1 MVTVGGRGPASVE
14 FALVDVF
21 ATAPLTGNALAVVP
35 DADAL
40 DGPTMRA
47 VAREFNQSE
56 TTFLGRPDVPGATW
70 RLRSFTP
77 AGHEVG
83 GAGHNALGAWLWLA
97 HAGRVGGGRFSQQI
111 GSAVL
116 PVEVAVAAGEPTRV
130 TMDQS
135 APRFGRVFDGRAEL
149 AAALGLAEDQLAPDR
164 PAQVVSTGAG
174 HLLVPVVSRAAVDRV
189 TVDTAR
195 LTTAL
200 ASAGGEGCYVFTAAA
215 GEPDDCAHAY
225 ARFFNPTMGIVEDPA
240 TGTAAGPLAAYLT
253 GHGDVPADR
262 PVLVQQ
268 GNATGRPSRLR
279 VDVAGD
285 RVRLSGT
292 GLVVGTGQLTVRA
305 SDLGAG
311 G

>member
-1 MVTVGGRGPASVE
+1 MTRIE

-40 DGPTMRA
+40 DVATMRA

-56 TTFLGRPDVPGATW
+56 TTFLSAPDVPGPDW

-97 HAGRVGGGRFSQQI
+97 HAGRVGGGTFSQQI

-116 PVEVAVAAGEPTRV
+116 PVEVVAGDPVRV

-135 APRFGRVFDGRAEL
+135 APRFERVLDRRAPL
-149 AAALGLAEDQLAPDR
+149 AAALGLDEDDLVAAR
-164 PAQVVSTGAG
+164 PLQVVWTGAG
-174 HLLVPVVSRAAVDRV
+174 HLLVPVGSRAAVDRV
-189 TVDTAR
+189 VVDTAR
-195 LTTAL
+195 LAAVL
-200 ASAGGEGCYVFTAAA
+200 ASVGGEGCYVFTTA
-215 GEPDDCAHAY
+215 DDGADAY
-225 ARFFNPTMGIVEDPA
+225 ARFFNPTMGIAEDPA

-253 GHGDVPADR
+253 AHGDVRADR
-262 PVLVQQ
+262 PVLIQQ
-268 GNATGRPSRLR
+268 GDATGRPSRLR

-292 GLVVGTGQLTVRA
+292 GLVVATGHLTI
-305 SDLGAG
+305 
-311 G
+311 